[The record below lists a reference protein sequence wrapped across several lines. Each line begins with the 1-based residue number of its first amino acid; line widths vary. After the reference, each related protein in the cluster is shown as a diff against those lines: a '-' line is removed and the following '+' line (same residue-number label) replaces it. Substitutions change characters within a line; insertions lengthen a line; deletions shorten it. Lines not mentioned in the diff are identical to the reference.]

1 MKKLKHAIS
10 VILVTMLMVSTSM
23 VYPNAAEQNNNI
35 TPNDIVNNTVTVEG
49 NSTVGNMIS
58 DEFNAAQQSTEESEA
73 KSYGISKATVADKTV
88 SVEYFAAEDCTVIAA
103 IFDENTNQMI
113 ASCKTD
119 VTTENDSVDVQLAI
133 DTMPKA
139 FVLKAYMV
147 DSSNSPLSDE
157 YETSMYTTEMQELL
171 AKTVD
176 DFDSEKVL
184 NLDEND
190 STNFAVYSE
199 DVKILDDDSEKNV
212 LKSYDESTKTY
223 VFENCTDDMLSLK
236 TDDEFSCNAD
246 DDNVVIIKVK
256 DISINGDT
264 VTITA
269 QDIEMEDVF
278 DYVKI
283 EAESSLG
290 DAEVDK
296 DSLSPGVT
304 VKENMPQTQ
313 KSLGR
318 KVNIDANGKLSK
330 TINLKSDEA
339 DANSDE
345 GNKKLKVK
353 GEFDLN
359 GSIVLS
365 GSINFDI
372 YISRKHK
379 ECSFSVSVG
388 VGCEFTLKMSGS
400 VDWQIFSIE
409 KALLPKM
416 ASVKINFGLI
426 LKGEF
431 EAGFKSN
438 ITTMAGFKYVV
449 GKGFTNISQPPHSE
463 SSLEAEADLFFGF
476 YIEAVG
482 EVIDDNIA
490 GVSLRASGGFQIEAT
505 MSDEHLNSNSKSNL
519 NVEHK
524 CSKCISGSLTP
535 TVKIEPKVV
544 LMYKNALNDNLEVGI
559 TISGNSKD
567 FYYSFDNKKFDW
579 GSCPNIVYNVPIKV
593 IDENGSSVADADISE
608 YLSIQTILGN
618 SNLNGYFY
626 CALKGGNNGVYQ
638 VWVTSGEKKSVLNFS
653 LKGDSTE
660 TMLVKENGSFVK
672 IEKSKH
678 FNDGYYEVVIGEDYN
693 SDEEQ
698 VTTEPTQPT
707 PTEPAPC
714 ILKSGNCGA
723 QGDNVKW
730 ELWSDGLLRVFGTG
744 DMYNYTNFSDYWA
757 GVQADYTPWHD
768 DLNFI
773 KRLEIGYGITT
784 IGCYAFDG
792 IYNHSIDIDIPSSVT
807 RIRGFAFR
815 GCKIN
820 SINIPDS
827 VTSIETGAFRCCD
840 NLTIT
845 LPNSLTVID
854 DELFKFCKDLTL
866 YVPESVKYI
875 GAEAFVETTGVAYFK
890 SDYPQIDHLYGC
902 FFWTHMTWYYPAG
915 NETWTNK
922 DEVYNGT
929 YVYTKPYDYENNCPA
944 TENISVQSLSRAVA
958 AVDSSQ
964 TADLNGLVPNENYII
979 ASVKSAD
986 EKDML
991 SDDNLLYITQTT
1003 ADENGCVS
1011 LNYLPKEETENSVIV
1026 YYGANIKNAEVTIEP
1041 IYYNENEQQADYS
1054 VSYGGKVLTK
1064 DVDYT
1069 ISIDE
1074 NVTELGNYSV
1084 KITGIGG
1091 YCGTKY
1097 VTFSVALKAG
1107 DVDCDGFVD
1116 INDVTA
1122 LQTYLSQIDN
1132 MSYYQKNSSDVTKD
1146 NVIDINDATMIQR
1159 YCAELCMIS

>member
-1 MKKLKHAIS
+1 MKKLKQAIS
-10 VILVTMLMVSTSM
+10 VVLVTMLMVSTSM

-35 TPNDIVNNTVTVEG
+35 TTNNIVNNAFTVEG

-58 DEFNAAQQSTEESEA
+58 DEFNIAQQNTEEAEA

-113 ASCKTD
+113 ASGKTD
-119 VTTENDSVDVQLAI
+119 VTSENDSVNVQLAI

-246 DDNVVIIKVK
+246 DDNVIIIKVK

-318 KVNIDANGKLSK
+318 KVNIGGEGSIYKTFTLNSEENNNGDDSDA
-330 TINLKSDEA
+330 D
-339 DANSDE
+339 
-345 GNKKLKVK
+345 KKIAVD
-353 GEFDLN
+353 GSFDLK
-359 GSIVLS
+359 GSATLS
-365 GSINFDI
+365 GDINFEI

-388 VGCEFTLKMSGS
+388 VECDFKLNMSGT
-400 VDWQIFSIE
+400 VEWRIGRIT
-409 KALLPKM
+409 KPVLPKL
-416 ASVKINFGLI
+416 ANVQIIFGF
-426 LKGEF
+426 KFEGEF
-431 EAGFKSN
+431 EAGLKAN
-438 ITTMAGFKYVV
+438 ITAVLGTKYED
-449 GKGFTNISQPPHSE
+449 GKGFKSTSHGPEIDASMQ
-463 SSLEAEADLFFGF
+463 AEANLFVGAF
-476 YIEAVG
+476 IEAKG
-482 EVIDDNIA
+482 EVVDDRIA
-490 GVSLRASGGFQIEAT
+490 SVSLQGTAGAQITAT
-505 MSDEHLNSNSKSNL
+505 MKKDISETYSNL
-519 NVEHK
+519 NFEHS
-524 CSKCISGSLTP
+524 CSNCISGS
-535 TVKIEPKVV
+535 IAPKVEVVAKLKLLNKNV
-544 LMYKNALNDNLEVGI
+544 LPDSVKAGFHLTFSEHN
-559 TISGNSKD
+559 

-593 IDENGSSVADADISE
+593 IDEDGSPVADADISE
-608 YLSIQTILGN
+608 YLSMQTTLGN

-638 VWVTSGEKKSVLNFS
+638 VWVTSGDKKSVLIFS
-653 LKGDSTE
+653 LNGDSTE
-660 TMLVKENGSFVK
+660 TMLVKENGIFVK

-827 VTSIETGAFRCCD
+827 VTSIETGAFRSCN

-902 FFWTHMTWYYPAG
+902 FFWTHMTWCYPAG
-915 NETWTNK
+915 NETWKNK

-929 YVYTKPYDYENNCPA
+929 YVYTKPYDYENNCHA

>member
-1 MKKLKHAIS
+1 MKKLKQAIS
-10 VILVTMLMVSTSM
+10 VVLVTMLMVSTSM

-35 TPNDIVNNTVTVEG
+35 TTNNIVNNTVTVEG

-58 DEFNAAQQSTEESEA
+58 DEFNAAQQNTEEAEA

-113 ASCKTD
+113 ASGKTD
-119 VTTENDSVDVQLAI
+119 VTSENDSVDVQLAI

-199 DVKILDDDSEKNV
+199 DVKILDDDSEKNL

-246 DDNVVIIKVK
+246 DDNVIIIKVK
-256 DISINGDT
+256 NISINGDT

-304 VKENMPQTQ
+304 VKESMPQTQ

-318 KVNIDANGKLSK
+318 KVNIGGEGSIYKTFTLNSEENNNGDDSDA
-330 TINLKSDEA
+330 D
-339 DANSDE
+339 
-345 GNKKLKVK
+345 KKIAVD
-353 GEFDLN
+353 GSFDLK
-359 GSIVLS
+359 GSATLS
-365 GSINFDI
+365 GDINFEI

-388 VGCEFTLKMSGS
+388 VECDFKLNMSGT
-400 VDWQIFSIE
+400 VEWRIGRIT
-409 KALLPKM
+409 KPVLPKL
-416 ASVKINFGLI
+416 ANVQIIFGF
-426 LKGEF
+426 KFEGEF
-431 EAGFKSN
+431 EAGLKAN
-438 ITTMAGFKYVV
+438 ITAVLGTKYED
-449 GKGFTNISQPPHSE
+449 GKGFKSTSHGPEIDASMQ
-463 SSLEAEADLFFGF
+463 AEANLFVGAF
-476 YIEAVG
+476 IEAKG
-482 EVIDDNIA
+482 EVVDDRIA
-490 GVSLRASGGFQIEAT
+490 SVSLQGTAGAQITAT
-505 MSDEHLNSNSKSNL
+505 MKKDISETYSNL
-519 NVEHK
+519 NFEHS
-524 CSKCISGSLTP
+524 CSNCISGS
-535 TVKIEPKVV
+535 IAPKVEVVAKLKLLNKNV
-544 LMYKNALNDNLEVGI
+544 LPDSVKAGFHLTFSEHN
-559 TISGNSKD
+559 

-593 IDENGSSVADADISE
+593 IDEDGSPVADADISE
-608 YLSIQTILGN
+608 YLSMQTTLGN

-638 VWVTSGEKKSVLNFS
+638 VWVTSGDKKSVLNFS

-660 TMLVKENGSFVK
+660 TMLVKENGSFDK

-698 VTTEPTQPT
+698 VTTEPTQST
-707 PTEPAPC
+707 PTDGKEYLPFISTMTVVGNGEDHWLNDEWWDVTAESNSMNEIAKRVYEITYHNIPKNNNYIVKFVANHSYADHWGSATDEFIAESGVEFNSAYFGENIRFNVPYDC
-714 ILKSGNCGA
+714 ADVTLKL
-723 QGDNVKW
+723 D
-730 ELWSDGLLRVFGTG
+730 L
-744 DMYNYTNFSDYWA
+744 TNFNYSSKLGAVAKVTVTD
-757 GVQADYTPWHD
+757 
-768 DLNFI
+768 
-773 KRLEIGYGITT
+773 TT
-784 IGCYAFDG
+784 
-792 IYNHSIDIDIPSSVT
+792 N
-807 RIRGFAFR
+807 
-815 GCKIN
+815 N
-820 SINIPDS
+820 
-827 VTSIETGAFRCCD
+827 D
-840 NLTIT
+840 N
-845 LPNSLTVID
+845 
-854 DELFKFCKDLTL
+854 
-866 YVPESVKYI
+866 
-875 GAEAFVETTGVAYFK
+875 
-890 SDYPQIDHLYGC
+890 
-902 FFWTHMTWYYPAG
+902 
-915 NETWTNK
+915 
-922 DEVYNGT
+922 
-929 YVYTKPYDYENNCPA
+929 PA
-944 TENISVQSLSRAVA
+944 TENISAQSLSRAVE
-958 AVDSSQ
+958 AVDSVQ
-964 TADLNGLVPNENYII
+964 TADLNGLVPNEDYII
-979 ASVKSAD
+979 ATVKSAS
-986 EKDML
+986 EKDVL
-991 SDDNLLYITQTT
+991 SDDNLLYITQTA

-1064 DVDYT
+1064 DIDYT

-1107 DVDCDGFVD
+1107 DVDGDGFVD

-1122 LQTYLSQIDN
+1122 LQTYLSKIDN
-1132 MSYYQKNSSDVTKD
+1132 MSYYQKNSADVTKD

>member
-1 MKKLKHAIS
+1 MKKLKQAIS
-10 VILVTMLMVSTSM
+10 VVLVTMLMVSTSM

-35 TPNDIVNNTVTVEG
+35 TTNNIVNNTVTVEG

-58 DEFNAAQQSTEESEA
+58 DEFNAAQQNTEEAEA

-113 ASCKTD
+113 ASGKTD
-119 VTTENDSVDVQLAI
+119 VTSENDSVDVQLAI

-199 DVKILDDDSEKNV
+199 DVKILDDDSEKNL

-246 DDNVVIIKVK
+246 DDNVIIIKVK
-256 DISINGDT
+256 NISINGDT

-304 VKENMPQTQ
+304 VKESMPQTQ

-318 KVNIDANGKLSK
+318 KVNIGGEGSIYKTFTLNSEENNNGDDSDA
-330 TINLKSDEA
+330 D
-339 DANSDE
+339 
-345 GNKKLKVK
+345 KKIAVD
-353 GEFDLN
+353 GSFDLK
-359 GSIVLS
+359 GSATLS
-365 GSINFDI
+365 GDINFEI

-388 VGCEFTLKMSGS
+388 VECDFKLNMSGT
-400 VDWQIFSIE
+400 VEWRIGRIT
-409 KALLPKM
+409 KPVLPKL
-416 ASVKINFGLI
+416 ANVQIIFGF
-426 LKGEF
+426 KFEGEF
-431 EAGFKSN
+431 EAGLKANITAVLGTKYEDVKGFKSTSHGPE
-438 ITTMAGFKYVV
+438 IDASM
-449 GKGFTNISQPPHSE
+449 Q
-463 SSLEAEADLFFGF
+463 AEANLFVGAF
-476 YIEAVG
+476 IEAKG
-482 EVIDDNIA
+482 EVVDDRIA
-490 GVSLRASGGFQIEAT
+490 SVSLQGTAGAQITAT
-505 MSDEHLNSNSKSNL
+505 MKKDISETYSNL
-519 NVEHK
+519 NFEHS
-524 CSKCISGSLTP
+524 CSNCILGS
-535 TVKIEPKVV
+535 IAPKVEVVAKLKLLNKNV
-544 LMYKNALNDNLEVGI
+544 LPDSVKAGFHLTFSEHN
-559 TISGNSKD
+559 

-593 IDENGSSVADADISE
+593 IDEDGSPVADADISE
-608 YLSIQTILGN
+608 YLSMQTTLGN

-638 VWVTSGEKKSVLNFS
+638 VWVTSGDKKSVLNFS

-660 TMLVKENGSFVK
+660 TMLVKENGSFDK

-698 VTTEPTQPT
+698 VTTEPTQST
-707 PTEPAPC
+707 PTDGKEYLPFISTMTVVGNGEDHWLNDEWWDVTAESNSMNEIAKRVYEITYHNIPKNNNYIVKFVANHSYADHWGSATDEFIAESGVEFNSAYFGENIRFNVPYDC
-714 ILKSGNCGA
+714 ADVTLKL
-723 QGDNVKW
+723 D
-730 ELWSDGLLRVFGTG
+730 L
-744 DMYNYTNFSDYWA
+744 TNFNYSSKLGAVAKVTVTD
-757 GVQADYTPWHD
+757 
-768 DLNFI
+768 
-773 KRLEIGYGITT
+773 TT
-784 IGCYAFDG
+784 
-792 IYNHSIDIDIPSSVT
+792 N
-807 RIRGFAFR
+807 
-815 GCKIN
+815 N
-820 SINIPDS
+820 
-827 VTSIETGAFRCCD
+827 D
-840 NLTIT
+840 N
-845 LPNSLTVID
+845 
-854 DELFKFCKDLTL
+854 
-866 YVPESVKYI
+866 
-875 GAEAFVETTGVAYFK
+875 
-890 SDYPQIDHLYGC
+890 
-902 FFWTHMTWYYPAG
+902 
-915 NETWTNK
+915 
-922 DEVYNGT
+922 
-929 YVYTKPYDYENNCPA
+929 PA
-944 TENISVQSLSRAVA
+944 TENISAQSLSRAVE
-958 AVDSSQ
+958 AVDSVQ
-964 TADLNGLVPNENYII
+964 TADLNGLVPNEDYII
-979 ASVKSAD
+979 ATVKSAS
-986 EKDML
+986 EKDVL
-991 SDDNLLYITQTT
+991 SDDNLLYITQTA

-1064 DVDYT
+1064 DIDYT

-1107 DVDCDGFVD
+1107 DVDGDGFVD

-1122 LQTYLSQIDN
+1122 LQTYLSKIDN
-1132 MSYYQKNSSDVTKD
+1132 MSYYQKNSADVTKD

>member
-1 MKKLKHAIS
+1 MKKLKQAIS
-10 VILVTMLMVSTSM
+10 VVLVTMLMVSTSM

-35 TPNDIVNNTVTVEG
+35 TTNNIVNNTVTVEG

-58 DEFNAAQQSTEESEA
+58 DEFNAAQQNTEEAEA

-113 ASCKTD
+113 ASGKTY
-119 VTTENDSVDVQLAI
+119 VTSENDSVDVQLAI

-199 DVKILDDDSEKNV
+199 DVKILDDDSEKNL

-246 DDNVVIIKVK
+246 DDNVIIIKVK
-256 DISINGDT
+256 NISINGDT

-304 VKENMPQTQ
+304 VKESMPQTQ

-318 KVNIDANGKLSK
+318 KVNIGGEGSIYKTFTLNSEENNNGDDSDA
-330 TINLKSDEA
+330 D
-339 DANSDE
+339 
-345 GNKKLKVK
+345 KKIAVD
-353 GEFDLN
+353 GSFDLK
-359 GSIVLS
+359 GSATLS
-365 GSINFDI
+365 GDINFEI

-388 VGCEFTLKMSGS
+388 VECDFKLNMSGT
-400 VDWQIFSIE
+400 VEWRIGRIT
-409 KALLPKM
+409 KPVLPKL
-416 ASVKINFGLI
+416 ANVQIIFGF
-426 LKGEF
+426 KFEGEF
-431 EAGFKSN
+431 EAGLKAN
-438 ITTMAGFKYVV
+438 ITAVLGTKYED
-449 GKGFTNISQPPHSE
+449 GKGFKSTSHGPEIDASMQ
-463 SSLEAEADLFFGF
+463 AEANLFVGAF
-476 YIEAVG
+476 IEAKG
-482 EVIDDNIA
+482 EVVDDRIA
-490 GVSLRASGGFQIEAT
+490 SVSLQGTAGAQITAT
-505 MSDEHLNSNSKSNL
+505 MKKDISETYSNL
-519 NVEHK
+519 NFEHS
-524 CSKCISGSLTP
+524 CSNCISGS
-535 TVKIEPKVV
+535 IAPKVEVVAKLKLLNKNV
-544 LMYKNALNDNLEVGI
+544 LPDSVKAGFHLTFSEHN
-559 TISGNSKD
+559 

-593 IDENGSSVADADISE
+593 IDEDGSPVADADISE
-608 YLSIQTILGN
+608 YLSMQTTLGN

-638 VWVTSGEKKSVLNFS
+638 VWVTSGDKKSVLNFS

-660 TMLVKENGSFVK
+660 TMLVKENGSFDK

-698 VTTEPTQPT
+698 VTTEPTQST
-707 PTEPAPC
+707 PTDGKEYLPFISTMTVVGNGEDHWLNDEWWDVTAESNSMNEIAKRVYEITYHNIPKNNNYIVKFVANHSYADHWGSATDEFIAESGVEFNSAYFGENIRFNVPYDC
-714 ILKSGNCGA
+714 ADVTLKL
-723 QGDNVKW
+723 D
-730 ELWSDGLLRVFGTG
+730 L
-744 DMYNYTNFSDYWA
+744 TNFNYSSKLGAVAKVTVTD
-757 GVQADYTPWHD
+757 
-768 DLNFI
+768 
-773 KRLEIGYGITT
+773 TT
-784 IGCYAFDG
+784 
-792 IYNHSIDIDIPSSVT
+792 N
-807 RIRGFAFR
+807 
-815 GCKIN
+815 N
-820 SINIPDS
+820 
-827 VTSIETGAFRCCD
+827 D
-840 NLTIT
+840 N
-845 LPNSLTVID
+845 
-854 DELFKFCKDLTL
+854 
-866 YVPESVKYI
+866 
-875 GAEAFVETTGVAYFK
+875 
-890 SDYPQIDHLYGC
+890 
-902 FFWTHMTWYYPAG
+902 
-915 NETWTNK
+915 
-922 DEVYNGT
+922 
-929 YVYTKPYDYENNCPA
+929 PA
-944 TENISVQSLSRAVA
+944 TENISAQSLSRAVE
-958 AVDSSQ
+958 AVDSVQ
-964 TADLNGLVPNENYII
+964 TADLNGLVPNEDYII
-979 ASVKSAD
+979 ATVKSAS
-986 EKDML
+986 EKDVL
-991 SDDNLLYITQTT
+991 SDDNLLYITQTA

-1064 DVDYT
+1064 DIDYT

-1107 DVDCDGFVD
+1107 DVDGDGFVD

-1122 LQTYLSQIDN
+1122 LQTYLSKIDN
-1132 MSYYQKNSSDVTKD
+1132 MSYYQKNSADVTKD

>member
-1 MKKLKHAIS
+1 MKKLKQAIS
-10 VILVTMLMVSTSM
+10 VVLVTMLMVSTSM

-35 TPNDIVNNTVTVEG
+35 TTNDIVNNTVTVEG

-58 DEFNAAQQSTEESEA
+58 DEFNAAQQNTEEAEA
-73 KSYGISKATVADKTV
+73 KSYGVSKATVADKTV

-113 ASCKTD
+113 ASGKTD
-119 VTTENDSVDVQLAI
+119 VTNENDSVDVQLAI

-246 DDNVVIIKVK
+246 DDNVIIIKVK

-318 KVNIDANGKLSK
+318 KVDIDASGKLSK

-339 DANSDE
+339 DADSDD
-345 GNKKLKVK
+345 GNKKLEVK

-388 VGCEFTLKMSGS
+388 VGCELTLKMSGS
-400 VDWQIFSIE
+400 VDWQIFSIK

-463 SSLEAEADLFFGF
+463 SSLEAEADLFFGV

-505 MSDEHLNSNSKSNL
+505 MSDEHLNSKSNL

-593 IDENGSSVADADISE
+593 IDEDGSPVADADISE
-608 YLSIQTILGN
+608 YLSMQTTLGN

-638 VWVTSGEKKSVLNFS
+638 VWVTSGDKKSVLNFS
-653 LKGDSTE
+653 LNGDSTE

-707 PTEPAPC
+707 PTEPAPY

-744 DMYNYTNFSDYWA
+744 DMHNYTNRNNQY
-757 GVQADYTPWHD
+757 ADYTPWHD
-768 DLNFI
+768 DLDFI
-773 KRLEIGYGITT
+773 RRLEIGYGITT
-784 IGCYAFDG
+784 IGSYAFDG
-792 IYNHSIDIDIPSSVT
+792 ISNSIDVDIPSSVT
-807 RIRGFAFR
+807 RIRGFAFLD
-815 GCKIN
+815 CKIN

-827 VTSIETGAFRCCD
+827 VTEIDSFVFRGCN

-845 LPNSLTVID
+845 LPEKVAFIEDSMFKHCKNLNLTVKAKSLYIYD
-854 DELFKFCKDLTL
+854 D
-866 YVPESVKYI
+866 
-875 GAEAFVETTGVAYFK
+875 AFEETTGVAYFIC
-890 SDYPQIDHLYGC
+890 DYPTIRWGTGC
-902 FFWTHMTWYYPAG
+902 FFWTNMTWYYPAG
-915 NETWTNK
+915 NETWK
-922 DEVYNGT
+922 DKDWLSNGSSVYM
-929 YVYTKPYDYENNCPA
+929 KPYDYENNCPA
-944 TENISVQSLSRAVA
+944 TENISAQSLSRAVET
-958 AVDSSQ
+958 VDSVQ
-964 TADLNGLVPNENYII
+964 TADLNGLVPNEDYII
-979 ASVKSAD
+979 AAVKSAD

-991 SDDNLLYITQTT
+991 SDDNLLYITQIA

-1054 VSYGGKVLTK
+1054 ISYGGKVLTK

-1107 DVDCDGFVD
+1107 DVDGDGFVD

-1132 MSYYQKNSSDVTKD
+1132 MSYYQKNSADVTKD

>member
-318 KVNIDANGKLSK
+318 KVNIDASGKLSK

-707 PTEPAPC
+707 PNDEKDYLPFISTMTVVGNGEDHWLNDEWWDVTAESNSMNEIAKRVYEITYHNIPKNNNYIVKFVANHSYVDHWGSATDEFIAESGVEFNSAYFGEYIRFNVPYDC
-714 ILKSGNCGA
+714 ADVTLKL
-723 QGDNVKW
+723 D
-730 ELWSDGLLRVFGTG
+730 L
-744 DMYNYTNFSDYWA
+744 TNFNYSSKLGAVAKVTVTD
-757 GVQADYTPWHD
+757 
-768 DLNFI
+768 
-773 KRLEIGYGITT
+773 TT
-784 IGCYAFDG
+784 
-792 IYNHSIDIDIPSSVT
+792 N
-807 RIRGFAFR
+807 
-815 GCKIN
+815 N
-820 SINIPDS
+820 
-827 VTSIETGAFRCCD
+827 D
-840 NLTIT
+840 N
-845 LPNSLTVID
+845 
-854 DELFKFCKDLTL
+854 
-866 YVPESVKYI
+866 
-875 GAEAFVETTGVAYFK
+875 
-890 SDYPQIDHLYGC
+890 
-902 FFWTHMTWYYPAG
+902 PAI
-915 NETWTNK
+915 
-922 DEVYNGT
+922 
-929 YVYTKPYDYENNCPA
+929 
-944 TENISVQSLSRAVA
+944 ENISVQSLSRTVA
-958 AVDSSQ
+958 AVDSLQ

>member
-10 VILVTMLMVSTSM
+10 VILVTMLTVSTSM

-58 DEFNAAQQSTEESEA
+58 DEFIAAQQSTEESEA

-246 DDNVVIIKVK
+246 DDNVIIIKVK
-256 DISINGDT
+256 NISISGDT

-290 DAEVDK
+290 DAKIDK
-296 DSLSPGVT
+296 DSISPGVT
-304 VKENMPQTQ
+304 VKESMPQTQ

-318 KVNIDANGKLSK
+318 KVNIDASGKLSK

-388 VGCEFTLKMSGS
+388 VDCEFTLKMSGS

-463 SSLEAEADLFFGF
+463 SSLEAEADLFFGV

-519 NVEHK
+519 NVKHK

-608 YLSIQTILGN
+608 YLSMQTILGN

-638 VWVTSGEKKSVLNFS
+638 VWVTSGDKKSVLNFS
-653 LKGDSTE
+653 LNGDSTE
-660 TMLVKENGSFVK
+660 TMLVKENGIFVK
-672 IEKSKH
+672 IEKSKY

-707 PTEPAPC
+707 PNDEKDYLPFISTMTVVGNGEDHWLNDEWWDVTAESNSMNEIAKRVYEITYHNIPKNNNYIVKFVANHSYVDHWGSATDEFIAESGVEFNSAYFGEYIRFNVPYDFADVT
-714 ILKSGNCGA
+714 LKL
-723 QGDNVKW
+723 D
-730 ELWSDGLLRVFGTG
+730 L
-744 DMYNYTNFSDYWA
+744 TNFNYSSKLGAVAKVTVTD
-757 GVQADYTPWHD
+757 
-768 DLNFI
+768 
-773 KRLEIGYGITT
+773 TT
-784 IGCYAFDG
+784 
-792 IYNHSIDIDIPSSVT
+792 N
-807 RIRGFAFR
+807 
-815 GCKIN
+815 N
-820 SINIPDS
+820 
-827 VTSIETGAFRCCD
+827 D
-840 NLTIT
+840 N
-845 LPNSLTVID
+845 
-854 DELFKFCKDLTL
+854 
-866 YVPESVKYI
+866 
-875 GAEAFVETTGVAYFK
+875 
-890 SDYPQIDHLYGC
+890 
-902 FFWTHMTWYYPAG
+902 
-915 NETWTNK
+915 
-922 DEVYNGT
+922 
-929 YVYTKPYDYENNCPA
+929 PA
-944 TENISVQSLSRAVA
+944 TENISVQSLSRAVV
-958 AVDSSQ
+958 AVDSLQ
-964 TADLNGLVPNENYII
+964 MADLNGLVPNENYII

-1041 IYYNENEQQADYS
+1041 IYYNKNEQQADYS

-1146 NVIDINDATMIQR
+1146 NVIDINDATLIQR

>member
-318 KVNIDANGKLSK
+318 KVNIDASGKLSK

-707 PTEPAPC
+707 PNDEKDYLPFISTMTVVGNGEDHWLNDEWWDVTAESNSMNEIAKRVYEITYHNIPKNNNYIVKFVANHSYVDHWGSATDEFIAESGVEFNSAYFGEYIRFNVPYDC
-714 ILKSGNCGA
+714 ADVTLKL
-723 QGDNVKW
+723 D
-730 ELWSDGLLRVFGTG
+730 L
-744 DMYNYTNFSDYWA
+744 TNFNYSSKLGAVATVTVTD
-757 GVQADYTPWHD
+757 
-768 DLNFI
+768 
-773 KRLEIGYGITT
+773 TT
-784 IGCYAFDG
+784 
-792 IYNHSIDIDIPSSVT
+792 N
-807 RIRGFAFR
+807 
-815 GCKIN
+815 N
-820 SINIPDS
+820 
-827 VTSIETGAFRCCD
+827 D
-840 NLTIT
+840 N
-845 LPNSLTVID
+845 
-854 DELFKFCKDLTL
+854 
-866 YVPESVKYI
+866 
-875 GAEAFVETTGVAYFK
+875 
-890 SDYPQIDHLYGC
+890 
-902 FFWTHMTWYYPAG
+902 PAI
-915 NETWTNK
+915 
-922 DEVYNGT
+922 
-929 YVYTKPYDYENNCPA
+929 
-944 TENISVQSLSRAVA
+944 ENISVQSLSRAVA
-958 AVDSSQ
+958 AVDSLQ

>member
-10 VILVTMLMVSTSM
+10 VILVTMLTVSTSM

-58 DEFNAAQQSTEESEA
+58 DEFIAAQQSTEESEA

-88 SVEYFAAEDCTVIAA
+88 SVECFAAEDCTVIAA

-246 DDNVVIIKVK
+246 DDNVIIIKVK
-256 DISINGDT
+256 NISISGDT

-290 DAEVDK
+290 DAKIDK
-296 DSLSPGVT
+296 DSISPGVT
-304 VKENMPQTQ
+304 VKESMPQTQ

-318 KVNIDANGKLSK
+318 KVNIDASGKLSK

-388 VGCEFTLKMSGS
+388 VDCEFTLKMSGS

-463 SSLEAEADLFFGF
+463 SSLEAEADLFFGV

-519 NVEHK
+519 NVKHK

-608 YLSIQTILGN
+608 YLSMQTILGN

-638 VWVTSGEKKSVLNFS
+638 VWVTSGDKKSVLNFS
-653 LKGDSTE
+653 LNGDSTE
-660 TMLVKENGSFVK
+660 TMLVKENGIFVK
-672 IEKSKH
+672 IEKSKY

-707 PTEPAPC
+707 PNDEKDYLPFISTMTVVGNGEDHWLNDEWWDVTAESNSMNEIAKRVYEITYHNIPKNNNYIVKFVANHSYVDHWGSATDEFIAESGVEFNSAYFGEYIRFNVPYDFADVT
-714 ILKSGNCGA
+714 LKL
-723 QGDNVKW
+723 D
-730 ELWSDGLLRVFGTG
+730 L
-744 DMYNYTNFSDYWA
+744 TNFNYSSKLGAVAKVTVTD
-757 GVQADYTPWHD
+757 
-768 DLNFI
+768 
-773 KRLEIGYGITT
+773 TT
-784 IGCYAFDG
+784 
-792 IYNHSIDIDIPSSVT
+792 N
-807 RIRGFAFR
+807 
-815 GCKIN
+815 N
-820 SINIPDS
+820 
-827 VTSIETGAFRCCD
+827 D
-840 NLTIT
+840 N
-845 LPNSLTVID
+845 
-854 DELFKFCKDLTL
+854 
-866 YVPESVKYI
+866 
-875 GAEAFVETTGVAYFK
+875 
-890 SDYPQIDHLYGC
+890 
-902 FFWTHMTWYYPAG
+902 
-915 NETWTNK
+915 
-922 DEVYNGT
+922 
-929 YVYTKPYDYENNCPA
+929 PA
-944 TENISVQSLSRAVA
+944 TENISVQSLSRAVV
-958 AVDSSQ
+958 AVDSLQ

-1041 IYYNENEQQADYS
+1041 IYYNKNEQQADYS

-1146 NVIDINDATMIQR
+1146 NVIDINDATLIQR

>member
-318 KVNIDANGKLSK
+318 KVNIDASGKLSK

-707 PTEPAPC
+707 PNDEKDYLPFISTMTVVGNGEDHWLNDEWWDVTAESNSMNEIAKRVYEITYHNIPKNNNYIVKFVANHSYVDHWGSATDEFIAESGVEFNSAYFGEYIRFNVPYDC
-714 ILKSGNCGA
+714 ADVTLKL
-723 QGDNVKW
+723 D
-730 ELWSDGLLRVFGTG
+730 L
-744 DMYNYTNFSDYWA
+744 TNFNYSSKLGAVAKVTVTD
-757 GVQADYTPWHD
+757 
-768 DLNFI
+768 
-773 KRLEIGYGITT
+773 TT
-784 IGCYAFDG
+784 
-792 IYNHSIDIDIPSSVT
+792 N
-807 RIRGFAFR
+807 
-815 GCKIN
+815 N
-820 SINIPDS
+820 
-827 VTSIETGAFRCCD
+827 D
-840 NLTIT
+840 N
-845 LPNSLTVID
+845 
-854 DELFKFCKDLTL
+854 
-866 YVPESVKYI
+866 
-875 GAEAFVETTGVAYFK
+875 
-890 SDYPQIDHLYGC
+890 
-902 FFWTHMTWYYPAG
+902 PAI
-915 NETWTNK
+915 
-922 DEVYNGT
+922 
-929 YVYTKPYDYENNCPA
+929 
-944 TENISVQSLSRAVA
+944 ENISVQSLSRAVA
-958 AVDSSQ
+958 AVDSLQ

>member
-35 TPNDIVNNTVTVEG
+35 TTNNIVNNTVTVEG

-58 DEFNAAQQSTEESEA
+58 DEFNIAQQNTEEAEA
-73 KSYGISKATVADKTV
+73 KSYGISKANVADKTV

-113 ASCKTD
+113 ASGKTD
-119 VTTENDSVDVQLAI
+119 VTSENDSVNVQLAI

-246 DDNVVIIKVK
+246 DDNVIIIKVK

-290 DAEVDK
+290 DAKIDK
-296 DSLSPGVT
+296 DSISPGVT
-304 VKENMPQTQ
+304 VKESMPQTQ

-318 KVNIDANGKLSK
+318 KVNIDASGKLSK
-330 TINLKSDEA
+330 TINLKSDET

-388 VGCEFTLKMSGS
+388 VDCEFTLKMSGS

-638 VWVTSGEKKSVLNFS
+638 VWVTSGDKKSVLNFS
-653 LKGDSTE
+653 LNGDSTE
-660 TMLVKENGSFVK
+660 TMLVKENGIFVK

-707 PTEPAPC
+707 PNDEKDYLPFISTMTVVGNGEDHWLNDEWWDVTAESNSMNEIAKRVYEITYHNIPKNNNYIVKFVANHSYVDHWGSATDEFIAESGVEFNSAYFGEYIRFNVPYDC
-714 ILKSGNCGA
+714 ADVTLKL
-723 QGDNVKW
+723 D
-730 ELWSDGLLRVFGTG
+730 L
-744 DMYNYTNFSDYWA
+744 TNFNYSSKLGAVAKVTVTD
-757 GVQADYTPWHD
+757 
-768 DLNFI
+768 
-773 KRLEIGYGITT
+773 TT
-784 IGCYAFDG
+784 
-792 IYNHSIDIDIPSSVT
+792 N
-807 RIRGFAFR
+807 
-815 GCKIN
+815 N
-820 SINIPDS
+820 
-827 VTSIETGAFRCCD
+827 D
-840 NLTIT
+840 N
-845 LPNSLTVID
+845 
-854 DELFKFCKDLTL
+854 
-866 YVPESVKYI
+866 
-875 GAEAFVETTGVAYFK
+875 
-890 SDYPQIDHLYGC
+890 
-902 FFWTHMTWYYPAG
+902 
-915 NETWTNK
+915 
-922 DEVYNGT
+922 
-929 YVYTKPYDYENNCPA
+929 PA